1 MSCKEL
7 ELRMLEYLDGVL
19 SPPEA
24 ARFEAHLAACPACA
38 QEVARTRAVMAAV
51 DGRLEAAPAL
61 DVESALARLRTRIN
75 DESAPIGATSDWWK
89 NVRWWLAGGVAAAA
103 AAGLLAVALTGLG
116 PDEPTSVPEVAT
128 PEKALPPAAAE
139 AAAMLDL
146 VEALPLY
153 EHLDCF
159 ENYEQIA
166 ALVEEDPAVLEQI
179 LAEVQG

>member
-1 MSCKEL
+1 MTSL
-7 ELRMLEYLDGVL
+7 
-19 SPPEA
+19 PPSVP
-24 ARFEAHLAACPACA
+24 LLTGGKTC
-38 QEVARTRAVMAAV
+38 
-51 DGRLEAAPAL
+51 
-61 DVESALARLRTRIN
+61 
-75 DESAPIGATSDWWK
+75 
-89 NVRWWLAGGVAAAA
+89 AGGWRVAAAA